1 METGF
6 WNSKRAPGVPDSI
19 NPDEYDSILEVF
31 EASVKKYTDNPVVT
45 GIGHTLTF
53 RDLDRYSTQLAA
65 WLQHNTTLKPGDRIA
80 IQMPN
85 LLQYPIAVYAA
96 VKAGLVIVNTNP
108 LYTAREMKHQFN
120 DSGAKALIC
129 MDVFGHMVEEIIAE
143 TPIKH
148 LLVTSLADMLPTP
161 KRIFINAAA
170 KYVKK
175 MVKPYNLPQ
184 AVSFRKAL
192 NTGSSLTYNRPPAPD
207 SNDVAILQ
215 YTGGTTGV
223 AKGAMLTHRNMVAN
237 MLQAQAML
245 KQQEPDGKTALYQEG
260 KEIIIA
266 PLPLYHIYSFTVHLM
281 AMVEMG
287 NHSILIANPRDT
299 AMFLKMIK
307 PWRFTAFIG
316 LNTLFTSLMNHPD
329 FKTCDFKNLKLTL
342 SGGTALQSEV
352 AKRWKDMTGCGI
364 SEAYGL
370 TECAPAVCMNPFGDL
385 TQQGTVGL
393 PMPNTQLKTVDVN
406 GNETPIGERGELCI
420 KGPQVMKGYWK
431 QEAATA
437 DVLSED
443 GWLSTG
449 DVAIIKE
456 DGFVS
461 IVDRLKDMVLVSGF
475 NVYPNE
481 IEDIVAKHTGVEHC
495 AVIGVPNKKT
505 GEAVKLF
512 VVRKSDS
519 LSKEDLI
526 GHCRQHLTGYKV
538 PKQIEFRDELPM
550 TPVGKI
556 LRKDLRNQELKR
568 IKIEA
573 A

>member
-19 NPDEYDSILEVF
+19 NPDEYPSILEVF
-31 EASVKKYTDNPVVT
+31 EASVKKYADKPALT

-53 RDLDRYSTQLAA
+53 RDLDQYSTQLAA
-65 WLQHNTTLKPGDRIA
+65 WLQTHTDLKPGDRIA

-85 LLQYPIAVYAA
+85 LLQYPVAVYAA

-108 LYTAREMKHQFN
+108 MYTAREMKHQFQ
-120 DSGAKALIC
+120 DSGTRALIC
-129 MDVFGHMVEEIIAE
+129 LDIFGHMVEKIIQDTA
-143 TPIKH
+143 IDY
-148 LLVTSLADMLPTP
+148 LLVTRLADMLPAP
-161 KRIFINAAA
+161 RRILVNTFAR
-170 KYVKK
+170 YVKK
-175 MVKPYNLPQ
+175 MVKPYQLPQ
-184 AVSFRKAL
+184 ATCFRKAL
-192 NTGSSLTYNRPPAPD
+192 NLGRRLNYQRPTTTD
-207 SNDVAILQ
+207 SQAVAILQ

-245 KQQEPDGKTALYQEG
+245 KQLGPDGQPLYQPGQET
-260 KEIIIA
+260 IIA

-287 NHSILIANPRDT
+287 NHSVLVANPRDT
-299 AMFLKMIK
+299 AMFIKLIK
-307 PWRFTAFIG
+307 PWKFSAFIG

-329 FKTCDFKNLKLTL
+329 FKNCDFSRLKVTL

-352 AKRWKDMTGCGI
+352 ARRWQAITGCGI

-370 TECAPAVCMNPFGDL
+370 TECSPAVCMNPFGEL
-385 TQQGTVGL
+385 NQPGTVGL
-393 PMPNTQLKTVDVN
+393 PMPNTALKTIDIHGQEVAA
-406 GNETPIGERGELCI
+406 GQKGELCI
-420 KGPQVMKGYWK
+420 RGPQVMKGYW
-431 QEAATA
+431 QQVQATSS
-437 DVLSED
+437 VLSED
-443 GWLSTG
+443 GWLQTG
-449 DVAIIKE
+449 DIAIIRE

-461 IVDRLKDMVLVSGF
+461 IVDRIKDMVLVSGF

-481 IEDIVAKHTGVEHC
+481 IEDIVARHGGVKHC
-495 AVIGVPNKKT
+495 AVIGVPDKKT

-512 VVRKSDS
+512 VVRENSH
-519 LSKEDLI
+519 LNKEELI
-526 GHCRQHLTGYKV
+526 SYCRQHLTAYKV

-556 LRKDLRNQELKR
+556 LRKDLRAQELGKL
-568 IKIEA
+568 EA